1 MENIVSYAEKQLETF
16 DQRPFCPVDSLILS
30 WAAYLHFPAASAEVY
45 RWSGIRIA
53 ELFRAEA
60 FAELFAE
67 MWDMEQSRRLFA
79 ALAASPRFRDVRVCG
94 YIQKTDLEK
103 EQQFA
108 AVLFRLNR
116 NLSYVA
122 FRGTDLSLVG
132 WKENFNM
139 AFQCPVPSQEEARRY
154 VAEAARYCEG
164 GLLLGGHSKGGNL
177 AVYAAAKS
185 EAPVWERIVRVYS
198 HDGPG
203 FLEEVVRTEGLVR
216 AAAKVDKT
224 LPQASIVGLLLEQ
237 NGAYRVVKSKGI
249 SVWQHDPFT
258 WFVDGTDFRYLEHL
272 APQAEYFDR
281 TLTDWLS
288 QISDAERERFVEA
301 LYGVLSSNE
310 IERVT
315 DFRSD
320 WQTIVPAVM
329 RSASQMD
336 EDTRR
341 FLLRTVKAL
350 AIQGVKN
357 FKKSAEDE

>member
-1 MENIVSYAEKQLETF
+1 
-16 DQRPFCPVDSLILS
+16 
-30 WAAYLHFPAASAEVY
+30 
-45 RWSGIRIA
+45 
-53 ELFRAEA
+53 
-60 FAELFAE
+60 

-224 LPQASIVGLLLEQ
+224 LPQASSLVCCWSRPEPIVWSKARESVYGSMIPLLGSWTARIFAIWSIWHRRQ
-237 NGAYRVVKSKGI
+237 NI
-249 SVWQHDPFT
+249 
-258 WFVDGTDFRYLEHL
+258 
-272 APQAEYFDR
+272 
-281 TLTDWLS
+281 LT
-288 QISDAERERFVEA
+288 VH
-301 LYGVLSSNE
+301 
-310 IERVT
+310 
-315 DFRSD
+315 
-320 WQTIVPAVM
+320 
-329 RSASQMD
+329 
-336 EDTRR
+336 
-341 FLLRTVKAL
+341 
-350 AIQGVKN
+350 
-357 FKKSAEDE
+357 